1 MNWGYKVMI
10 GFMLFAGM
18 MTYLV
23 YRAYKTDFQL
33 VEKEY
38 YKSELKYQQIIDGKN
53 RVYQLS
59 ALPQI
64 MQEKG
69 TVNIQLPDEFKG
81 NIVNGTIWFYCPYA
95 AENDQR
101 LTFKTDEEG
110 NKTDEAGKQNIK
122 EKFQPG
128 SYMVKMF
135 WEIDGKSYYFE
146 KQMDL
151 S

>member
-1 MNWGYKVMI
+1 MNWGYKVMT
-10 GFMLFAGM
+10 GFILFAGM
-18 MTYLV
+18 MSYLV

-53 RVYQLS
+53 RVHQLS
-59 ALPQI
+59 SLPEVAQT
-64 MQEKG
+64 EGSVK
-69 TVNIQLPDEFKG
+69 IQLPDELRG
-81 NIVNGTIWFYCPYA
+81 HGVIGYIWFYCPYA

-101 LTFKTDEEG
+101 MIFKTDAEG
-110 NKTDEAGKQNIK
+110 RQTITEQ
-122 EKFQPG
+122 FRPG
-128 SYMVKMF
+128 RYIIRIY
-135 WEIDGKSYYFE
+135 WETDGKPYYFE

>member
-1 MNWGYKVMI
+1 MNWGYRVMT

-18 MTYLV
+18 MGYLV

-38 YKSELKYQQIIDGKN
+38 YKSELKYQQIIDGTN

-59 ALPQI
+59 SLPEIVQR
-64 MQEKG
+64 EGSVK
-69 TVNIQLPDEFKG
+69 IQLPDEFRG
-81 NIVNGTIWFYCPYA
+81 SGISGDIWFYCPYA

-101 LTFKTDEEG
+101 MTFKTDAEG
-110 NKTDEAGKQNIK
+110 RQTIREHFRPGKYIIRI
-122 EKFQPG
+122 
-128 SYMVKMF
+128 Y
-135 WEIDGKSYYFE
+135 WENDGKSYYFE

>member
-18 MTYLV
+18 MSFLV

-53 RVYQLS
+53 RVYRLS
-59 ALPQI
+59 SLPQI
-64 MQEKG
+64 VQTDG
-69 TVNIQLPDEFKG
+69 TVNLQLPEEFKG
-81 NIVNGTIWFYCPYA
+81 NVVNGTIWFYCPYA

-101 LTFKTDEEG
+101 LTFKTDEQ
-110 NKTDEAGKQNIK
+110 GKQNIK
-122 EKFQPG
+122 EQFRPG
-128 SYMVKMF
+128 SYMVKIY
-135 WEIDGKSYYFE
+135 WEIGGQSYYFE